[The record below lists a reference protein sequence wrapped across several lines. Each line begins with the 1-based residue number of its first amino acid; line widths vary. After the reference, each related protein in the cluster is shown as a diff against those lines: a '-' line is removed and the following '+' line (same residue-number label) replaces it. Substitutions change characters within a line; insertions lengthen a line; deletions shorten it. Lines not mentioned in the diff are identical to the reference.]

1 MTYAAS
7 DQTAIN
13 LIAVHGRQALWV
25 AGECV
30 RVLVRIADEEAVASW
45 IEILDAVRTRLR

>member
-30 RVLVRIADEEAVASW
+30 RVLLRISDKEAVASW
-45 IEILDAVRTRLR
+45 LEILEAVRSRLR

>member
-1 MTYAAS
+1 MTFAAS

-13 LIAVHGRQALWV
+13 LIAVQGGQALWV

-30 RVLVRIADEEAVASW
+30 RTLLRIADEEAAASW
-45 IEILDAVRTRLR
+45 LEVLDAVRTRLR